1 MAFLKG
7 HNMGNGIDVKGW
19 VAIIITV
26 VWGAAISITSAAN
39 TFRAQEIADVKS
51 AVSIH
56 SKEIQSLQL
65 DLKEIKTI
73 QKYQNEG
80 IEKIIKILEKGGS
93 YVTAE

>member
-1 MAFLKG
+1 
-7 HNMGNGIDVKGW
+7 MGNGIDVKGW
-19 VAIIITV
+19 IAIIITV
-26 VWGAAISITSAAN
+26 IWGAMVSITTAAN
-39 TFRAQEIADVKS
+39 TFSAQEVADVKS

-80 IEKIIKILEKGGS
+80 IEKIIKILEKGGK
-93 YVTAE
+93 YVTTE

>member
-1 MAFLKG
+1 VVHG
-7 HNMGNGIDVKGW
+7 VDVKGW
-19 VAIIITV
+19 IAIIITV
-26 VWGAAISITSAAN
+26 IWGAATSITSAAN

-51 AVSIH
+51 SVSIH

-80 IEKIIKILEKGGS
+80 IEKIIKILEKGGK
-93 YVTAE
+93 YVATE

>member
-1 MAFLKG
+1 
-7 HNMGNGIDVKGW
+7 MGNGIDVKGW
-19 VAIIITV
+19 IAIIITV
-26 VWGAAISITSAAN
+26 IWGAATSITSAAN
-39 TFRAQEIADVKS
+39 TFRAQEMADVKA
-51 AVSIH
+51 AVSTH
-56 SKEIQSLQL
+56 SKEIQTLQL